1 VRPARG
7 RGWTA
12 SASTSAQH
20 RLEAV
25 RHFTPEEANAALEQ
39 GRPLV
44 EQLVAGRGEHAA
56 AVERQEELER
66 KIRGNG
72 GGIPPAE
79 LASATA
85 EVDALARRLARLVDE
100 IASHGAQVKDLESG
114 LVDFPA
120 LRRGETVLLCWQ
132 LGEDA
137 IAWWHRVEDGFVG
150 RRPLPLDD

>member
-1 VRPARG
+1 M
-7 RGWTA
+7 
-12 SASTSAQH
+12 
-20 RLEAV
+20 

-39 GRPLV
+39 VRPLV
-44 EQLVAGRGEHAA
+44 EQLVAGRQEHALA
-56 AVERQEELER
+56 IERQEELER

-100 IASHGAQVKDLESG
+100 IGSHGAQVKDLDSG

-132 LGEDA
+132 LGEEE
-137 IAWWHRVEDGFVG
+137 IAWWHRADDGFAG